1 MRVRIKYSRE
11 GSCRFLSHLDMV
23 RLFLR
28 ALRRGRLPLA
38 YSQGFHPQPRLAFAA
53 PLPVGTAGLAE
64 YLDVYLTAP
73 VEAARLPEALNRQ
86 LPAGLTILEAREV
99 PEQGESLMAL
109 VNSFSYRV
117 DLPGTA
123 RETAAAALKRLQEAP
138 EALVR
143 RQTKKGPVQRDV
155 KPFIAE
161 IRLQEEPGTEPGP
174 ESGPESGPKPR
185 LLPDPEA
192 APGAGWYLDRIL
204 ATGPRGS
211 VRPEEVLTALGID
224 AAAARI
230 TREGVYIARGEK
242 KFTPIDVIN
251 GEV

>member
-11 GSCRFLSHLDMV
+11 GPCRFLSHLDMV
-23 RLFLR
+23 RVFFR
-28 ALRRGRLPLA
+28 ALRRGQLPLA

-64 YLDVYLTAP
+64 YLDVYLTVP
-73 VEAARLPEALNRQ
+73 VEASNLPEILNRQ

-109 VNSFSYRV
+109 VNSFRYRV

-123 RETAAAALKRLQEAP
+123 REMAAADLERLQEAP
-138 EALVR
+138 EAPVER
-143 RQTKKGPVQRDV
+143 RTKKGPVKRDI
-155 KPFIAE
+155 KPFITGICLKGE
-161 IRLQEEPGTEPGP
+161 P
-174 ESGPESGPKPR
+174 ESET
-185 LLPDPEA
+185 
-192 APGAGWYLDRIL
+192 GWYLELTL
-204 ATGPRGS
+204 ASGPRGS

-224 AAAARI
+224 DEAALI

-251 GEV
+251 GEA